1 MKPIPPNYSWLN
13 DWTNDESGKQAH
25 HLANEL
31 VTIFLKFWNTLSLS
45 SKSKTTQY
53 RYSSGLHALGGH
65 LIDIAAHEEST
76 ISSTKKFV
84 LDNISKDGGPLIFHD
99 EVVWQNELDV
109 MCKKLF
115 KYLEQNTV

>member
-1 MKPIPPNYSWLN
+1 MKPLPPNSSWLN
-13 DWTNDESGKQAH
+13 DWTSNVPNNQLYDF
-25 HLANEL
+25 ANEL
-31 VTIFLKFWNTLSLS
+31 IEIFQKFWEKLEISA
-45 SKSKTTQY
+45 KSKTTQY

-76 ISSTKKFV
+76 ISTTKKFV
-84 LDNISKDGGPLIFHD
+84 LDNISKVGGPLIFHD
-99 EVVWQNELDV
+99 ELVWQNELDV